1 MSKLSVDSI
10 VIRFAGDSGD
20 GLQVIGSQFAES
32 SAALGNEISIQ
43 PDFPADIRA
52 PGGSLG
58 GVSAYQVHFTSKKA
72 KTAGDLYD
80 CLVAF
85 NAAALKTNG
94 DKLKEGGFLFVD
106 VSGFSKK
113 YLGFAG
119 YETNP
124 LEDGSLD
131 GMRIIK
137 DDFTALTV
145 SALENSGLSSKESKR
160 CKNFFMLGMVYW
172 LYEREMKLTENW
184 LNKKFAKKP
193 DIAAANIA
201 VMNAGWTYAENLE
214 LVVDSYKV
222 PAADLAKGTYKKVFG
237 NEATGIGIA
246 AAGLKAGKEVFLA
259 SYPITPATE
268 ILYTLAAM
276 KRYGVKTL
284 QMEDE
289 IASMVAAVGAAYAG
303 SLAVTTTSGPGLC
316 LKSEGLNLAVI
327 AELPVVV
334 VNVQRGGP
342 STGLPTKTEQS
353 DLLQAMY
360 GRNGD
365 SPLVVLAANS
375 PADCFKMGY
384 EASRL
389 AMQFMTPVVL
399 LTDGFIGFGAEP
411 FKIPKA
417 SDLPDLDFPNVAANT
432 EDYLSYSR
440 DKDLVRPWAIPGT
453 EGLMHRIGGLEKQ
466 DGTGTVNTGAEN
478 HQIMTDHRKNKIAN
492 IANYI
497 PEQGILGSI
506 DDDILVISWG
516 GTWGTVES
524 AVEDLRA
531 SGKKVAYMDIKYI
544 NPFPKNL
551 SDILNAFKKVTVCEL
566 NNGQMKELIQG
577 TYGISVDGY
586 NKVEGQPFAIKEI
599 VDHITAELGG
609 N

>member
-375 PADCFKMGY
+375 PADCFKMGF

-417 SDLPDLDFPNVAANT
+417 SDLPELDFPNVAANT

-497 PEQGILGSI
+497 PEQGILGST

-531 SGKKVAYMDIKYI
+531 AGKKVAYMDIKYI

-551 SDILNAFKKVTVCEL
+551 GDILNAFKKVTVCEL